1 MEGKNINKSS
11 PLIDDNGK
19 DDKGKESPIDHG
31 WAWVIMFA
39 CFMTNTM
46 CMGYI
51 RTFGILFVEYR
62 ERFETSA
69 ATTALTMGFRSGV
82 QSITALLVHN
92 IILEFITVRS
102 VVAVGGFIYGINIIL
117 KVLAPDITYVILTE
131 CILAGAAHG
140 MVFSPT
146 FVILGQ
152 YFNKYRSFATAFA
165 TCGSSLGGMLFAPML
180 NYLLDTEGYSGALL
194 IYGGLMLNII
204 PFACL
209 FRPLKPEEMQK
220 DDECSETDTIDP
232 TLTVADVGSFYGLN
246 LIASSST
253 FVTPKLLSNSENNIV
268 VDKRFPLD
276 KNLDDSIYKSASVSH
291 INKVILLDSVLRLN
305 VQKQRI
311 LNQERDKSEIVTK
324 TIPGLFLKLIKVF
337 DFRLFQ
343 DCRFLIISAFTFFGP
358 ISAGTGGVLLP
369 PLNKEMGL
377 HNTQSSNL
385 LMVLAAVDLCSR
397 FIIGI
402 IADRNWI
409 RKQNIVIISLIILG
423 VSFQFVG
430 FCTDFPRLVVFTVV
444 MGLFSGAY
452 FALLTV
458 ILIDIVG
465 LAKLSPVLGFVQLY
479 GGISSV
485 AMFPLLGLL
494 RDVTGSYVAAYQFLG
509 ATAFVSALFL
519 LMEPLVRRHR
529 KKAKETPGVSVAKI
543 EDGD

>member
-1 MEGKNINKSS
+1 
-11 PLIDDNGK
+11 
-19 DDKGKESPIDHG
+19 
-31 WAWVIMFA
+31 MFA
-39 CFMTNTM
+39 CFMTNTL

-69 ATTALTMGFRSGV
+69 VTTALTMGFSCGV

-102 VVAVGGFIYGINIIL
+102 VVAVGGFIYGINVIL
-117 KVLAPDITYVILTE
+117 KVFASDITYVILTE

-194 IYGGLMLNII
+194 IYGGLMFNII

-209 FRPLKPEEMQK
+209 FRPLKPKEMQT
-220 DDECSETDTIDP
+220 DEECSETAVTIDA
-232 TLTVADVGSFYGLN
+232 TLAVADVGSFYGLN
-246 LIASSST
+246 LIAGRST
-253 FVTPKLLSNSENNIV
+253 LVAPKILSNSENNIV

-276 KNLDDSIYKSASVSH
+276 KNLDESISKSASVSH
-291 INKVILLDSVLRLN
+291 INKVILLDSVLQLS
-305 VQKQRI
+305 VQNRRI
-311 LNQERDKSEIVTK
+311 VDQEKDKSEIVTK
-324 TIPGLFLKLIKVF
+324 SIPGLFLKLIRVF

-343 DCRFLIISAFTFFGP
+343 DYRFLIISAFTFFGP
-358 ISAGTGGVLLP
+358 IAVGTGGLLLP

-377 HNTQSSNL
+377 HSTQSSNL

-402 IADRNWI
+402 IADKNWI

-509 ATAFVSALFL
+509 ATAFVTALIL

-529 KKAKETPGVSVAKI
+529 KKAKATPGISVAKI
-543 EDGD
+543 EDDD